1 MQTLQHPNGISKH
14 PCTTD
19 GYIRASD
26 PCGSNHH
33 YFSMAEPY
41 YQALPTNLQPLH
53 YDVAI
58 HNISRDTYLGNV
70 VLDLN
75 VHRNTTQ
82 LHLHQRDLTIGA
94 VSAAVGCEEVEAKV
108 GGYNK
113 KAESFFIDFGRK
125 LVAGE
130 TVQVKVAFEGR
141 IQTNMAGF
149 YRSEYVEGGE
159 TKHMLSTQFEATDAR
174 RTFPCMDEPALKAT
188 FAVHITVDAAL
199 TVLGNM
205 PEESTEQNGDLK
217 TVTFERT
224 PKMSTYLLAWAV
236 GEFEYVES
244 FTQDIYADGK
254 RLPVRIY
261 TTPGYTKDAQ
271 LALDVAP
278 RIIDYFSRIFQ
289 LQYPLP
295 KLDLLAV
302 HAFSHNAM
310 ENWGLITYRSTAL
323 LYSEE
328 TLDPSYKQ
336 NVAYVVAHELA
347 HQWFGNLVTMQWWDE
362 LWLNEGFATWVG
374 YAAVDHLFP
383 EWDIFSGFVS
393 TSLQTALQL
402 DGLRNSHPIKV
413 PVVDALD
420 IDQLFDAISY
430 LKGASTIRMLSH
442 HLSQDVFLRG
452 VARYLNTHQ
461 FGNATSADLWNAIG
475 EVSGRPVAVMM
486 EEWISRIGFP
496 VLSVV
501 QEGSD
506 MVVRQLRF
514 LNGGGVLPHE
524 DETVWW
530 VPLDA
535 QGTHA
540 VPREL
545 HIREV
550 DVCGVPNGFFKL
562 NGDTAGAFRV
572 NYAPSILNANILPY
586 FGTLSI
592 KDKVGVVADVAAIAV
607 SGDEQTSTTTFL
619 DLVRLVVD
627 NHHLGDSYVVWLELS
642 TKLEH
647 FQTTFSGIDAEL
659 SAMVASF
666 TKHVYQELA
675 VRMVTEKVDALDFLK
690 RKLRAHILRVAATA
704 GIPEVDAYAAELFA
718 TWKKTKQMDPALR
731 LFVFSN
737 VVSAPA
743 VSEADFEA
751 ILSEVTHPTSLDSRE
766 IVLGALGHIQEPVLA
781 ARLVNYL
788 TDESVV
794 PVMDAHFLGVSL
806 SKNVAVRDHFWQ
818 FFKANYARLHQ
829 LMSTNMVV
837 LDRFIKVTLKNFQSE
852 EMKQEV
858 EAHFAGKDTH
868 GFERAL
874 SQVLDQIEINGAWYT
889 RDHAAVKQWMSE
901 NGF

>member
-1 MQTLQHPNGISKH
+1 MTK
-14 PCTTD
+14 
-19 GYIRASD
+19 
-26 PCGSNHH
+26 
-33 YFSMAEPY
+33 PY
-41 YQALPTNLQPLH
+41 YQALPAHLQPVH

-58 HNISRDTYLGNV
+58 HDISRETYLGNV

-75 VHRNTTQ
+75 VHQSTTQ
-82 LHLHQRDLTIGA
+82 LHLHQRDLAIGA
-94 VSAAVGCEEVEAKV
+94 VAASV
-108 GGYNK
+108 GGEDVGATVGGHNA
-113 KAESFFIDFGRK
+113 KAESFCIEFGRE

-130 TVQVKVAFEGR
+130 AVQVKVAFEGR

-188 FAVHITVDAAL
+188 FTVHITVESHL

-205 PEESTEQNGDLK
+205 PEASSERAGRTK

-236 GEFEYVES
+236 GEFEYVEA
-244 FTQDIYADGK
+244 FTEDVYAHG
-254 RLPVRIY
+254 RQLPVRIY

-278 RIIDYFSRIFQ
+278 RIVDYFSRIFQ

-323 LYSEE
+323 LYSAE
-328 TLDPSYKQ
+328 TLDPAYKQ

-383 EWDIFSGFVS
+383 EWDIFSGFVL
-393 TSLQTALQL
+393 TSVQSALQL

-461 FGNATSADLWNAIG
+461 YGNATSAHLWAAIG
-475 EVSGRPVAVMM
+475 EVSGQPVAAMM
-486 EEWISRIGFP
+486 DAWISRIGFP
-496 VLSVV
+496 VLSVA
-501 QEGSD
+501 QHGAD
-506 MVVRQLRF
+506 LVVRQLRF
-514 LNGGGVLPHE
+514 LNGGGVRPHE
-524 DETVWW
+524 DDTTWW
-530 VPLDA
+530 VPLAA
-535 QGTHA
+535 QGAHA

-545 HIREV
+545 HARELTV
-550 DVCGVPNGFFKL
+550 GPVPAGFFKL
-562 NGDTAGAFRV
+562 NADTAGAYRV
-572 NYAPSILNANILPY
+572 NYAPHLLNTHILPY

-607 SGDEQTSTTTFL
+607 SGDEHTSTTTFL

-627 NHHLGDSYVVWLELS
+627 NNHVGDSYVVWLEVS
-642 TKLEH
+642 ARLEH
-647 FQTTFSGIDAEL
+647 FQTTFSGADPEL
-659 SAMVASF
+659 SAMVARF
-666 TKHVYQELA
+666 CKHVYQPVAE
-675 VRMVTEKVDALDFLK
+675 RMVAEKPDPRDFLK
-690 RKLRAHILRVAATA
+690 GKLRAHILKAAACA
-704 GIPEVDAYAAELFA
+704 GIPAVDAYAAQLFSQ
-718 TWKKTKQMDPALR
+718 WKASKQMDPALR
-731 LFVFSN
+731 LFVFAN
-737 VVSAPA
+737 VVAAPA
-743 VSEADFEA
+743 VSAADFDA
-751 ILSEVTHPTSLDSRE
+751 ILAEATHPTALDSRE
-766 IVLGALGHIQEPVLA
+766 IALGALGHVTDPALA
-781 ARLVNYL
+781 ARLVGYL
-788 TDESVV
+788 ADESVV
-794 PVMDAHFLGVSL
+794 PVMDAHFLAVSL
-806 SKNVAVRDHFWQ
+806 SKNVAVRDRFWL
-818 FFKANYARLHQ
+818 FFKANYAQLHR

-837 LDRFIKVTLKNFQSE
+837 LDRFVKVTLKNFQSE
-852 EMKQEV
+852 EMKNDV
-858 EAHFAGKDTH
+858 AAHFADKDTH

-874 SQVLDQIEINGAWYT
+874 SQVLDQIEINAAWYQ
-889 RDHAAVKQWMSE
+889 RDHAAVKEWMRQ